1 MLWLQRRSKRF
12 WILTAVM
19 AVAVLS
25 PVTALAWWLGS
36 PLFIDKTV
44 GEDFPFAYAAVVPKG
59 MKRGEVEDAM
69 ATLAKMDSPMEESM
83 PKAMAQATAIK
94 TGQFADADSRHRGE
108 GTATIYRLPDG
119 THTLRLGLL
128 KVTNGPDLH
137 VVLTPHPNPGGIGLI
152 RYYCGRLDT
161 FSGP

>member
-19 AVAVLS
+19 AVAILS
-25 PVTALAWWLGS
+25 PVAALAWWLGS

-44 GEDFPFAYAAVVPKG
+44 EEDFPFAYAAVVPTG

-83 PKAMAQATAIK
+83 PKAMAQATAI
-94 TGQFADADSRHRGE
+94 
-108 GTATIYRLPDG
+108 
-119 THTLRLGLL
+119 
-128 KVTNGPDLH
+128 
-137 VVLTPHPNPGGIGLI
+137 
-152 RYYCGRLDT
+152 
-161 FSGP
+161 

>member
-1 MLWLQRRSKRF
+1 MQWLQRRGKRF
-12 WILTAVM
+12 WILTAVV
-19 AVAVLS
+19 AVAVIS
-25 PVTALAWWLGS
+25 PVAVLVWWLGS

-44 GEDFPFAYAAVVPKG
+44 EEEFPFAHAAVVPAG

-69 ATLAKMDSPMEESM
+69 ATLAKMDSRMEESM

-119 THTLRLGLL
+119 THALRLEAL
-128 KVTNGPDLH
+128 KVTQWAGPARCTDA
-137 VVLTPHPNPGGIGLI
+137 PPEP
-152 RYYCGRLDT
+152 R
-161 FSGP
+161 